1 MIYTPLTI
9 CAMRIAYDAHSGQRD
24 KAGTPYVFHPY
35 HLAEKMTDEASTCVA
50 LLHDVL
56 EDTEVAEHE
65 LSKVF
70 SPEIMDA
77 LRCLTRKSG
86 VDYFDYIRN
95 VRMNHIAR
103 IVKIEDIKH
112 NMDTTRFVER
122 KEAEKKMGKLLDRYR
137 KALDI
142 LLY

>member
-56 EDTEVAEHE
+56 EDTEVTEHE
-65 LSKVF
+65 LSRIF
-70 SPEIMDA
+70 PPEIMDA
-77 LRCLTRKSG
+77 LRCLTRKNG

-95 VRMNHIAR
+95 VRMNYIAR

-112 NMDTTRFVER
+112 NMDTTRFIER
-122 KEAEKKMGKLLDRYR
+122 EEAEKKMGRLLDRYR

-142 LLY
+142 LSQ